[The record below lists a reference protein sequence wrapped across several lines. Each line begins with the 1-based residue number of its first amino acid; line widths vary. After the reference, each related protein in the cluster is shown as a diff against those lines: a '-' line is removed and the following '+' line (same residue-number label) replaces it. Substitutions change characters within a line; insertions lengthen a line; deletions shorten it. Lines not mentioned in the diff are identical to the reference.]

1 METIFEYDK
10 SMMTFIEGIEDG
22 GMDFLLGI
30 DIPTRV
36 YKAKFQI
43 NEADNFEL
51 AFTVPDGE
59 TFEAEY
65 FFSKPAVLF
74 VPGIIQ
80 VYLLNTDA
88 LSFSQSFNEKG
99 PQQVTVVYRSFGT
112 EVDPAKWYKSK
123 HCAYFRY
130 NKKDFRYTDMS
141 LKYDMTTDKNQ
152 RSSWRNA
159 FIIGVGKDNSVIVS
173 FEEGIPGDD
182 AYCVFRAQKNMD
194 YDSFEKIIESV
205 RTVYGLFAGYS
216 FADKGYFISDYID
229 EKPKDQAPL
238 IMRYRNM
245 VQSKKHKYPLLDTT
259 HYVDDDHKNFELTT
273 EHLNRLV
280 KLLMENEGYLRATQ
294 LLIDASAIDGSS
306 RGVLAVVALESISN
320 QLIKKGPAVKIITD
334 TTIASQ
340 LKYELNKGLKKIKDK
355 IPAVIYEKLESKVNA
370 VNNLPNAVKLESV
383 FELLGIELNDEEQ
396 YCISCR
402 NLFLHGSLPKPD
414 KMKFLTDNELVFMVS
429 QRLIMLT
436 AMLLLKKIGYTG
448 AVNDWGYTEVVKLR
462 AISEGRPLM
471 HVGNAHRSLLF
482 SRNKTSS

>member
-10 SMMTFIEGIEDG
+10 SMMTFIEGIENG

-141 LKYDMTTDKNQ
+141 LKYDMTTDKI
-152 RSSWRNA
+152 REV
-159 FIIGVGKDNSVIVS
+159 VG
-173 FEEGIPGDD
+173 G
-182 AYCVFRAQKNMD
+182 
-194 YDSFEKIIESV
+194 
-205 RTVYGLFAGYS
+205 
-216 FADKGYFISDYID
+216 
-229 EKPKDQAPL
+229 
-238 IMRYRNM
+238 
-245 VQSKKHKYPLLDTT
+245 
-259 HYVDDDHKNFELTT
+259 
-273 EHLNRLV
+273 
-280 KLLMENEGYLRATQ
+280 
-294 LLIDASAIDGSS
+294 
-306 RGVLAVVALESISN
+306 
-320 QLIKKGPAVKIITD
+320 
-334 TTIASQ
+334 
-340 LKYELNKGLKKIKDK
+340 
-355 IPAVIYEKLESKVNA
+355 
-370 VNNLPNAVKLESV
+370 
-383 FELLGIELNDEEQ
+383 
-396 YCISCR
+396 
-402 NLFLHGSLPKPD
+402 
-414 KMKFLTDNELVFMVS
+414 
-429 QRLIMLT
+429 
-436 AMLLLKKIGYTG
+436 MLL
-448 AVNDWGYTEVVKLR
+448 
-462 AISEGRPLM
+462 
-471 HVGNAHRSLLF
+471 
-482 SRNKTSS
+482 